1 MTHFHT
7 EKQQAVKLHT
17 SNLDKFFGGVAAVTD
32 LSFQVPE
39 GSIYSVIGPN
49 GAGKTTLFN
58 MLCGYYVPD
67 GGSITFTSKKRA
79 AEGESPKEL
88 VGMETH
94 QIAAQGISR
103 TFQNLQV
110 FYNMTVLENVMVG
123 CHLRTSTGL
132 IKAALRLPS
141 VVREEKQ
148 VREWSMEALKLCGLD
163 HLADREAGSLPY
175 GELKRLEIAR
185 ALASNPEFLAMDEPA
200 AGLNDTETVEMRELI
215 LRLKETGITILL
227 VEHNMGLVMQVSDRV
242 LVLGFGSLL
251 AEGTPEEVQ
260 SNPEVIK
267 AYLGEEV

>member
-1 MTHFHT
+1 MMIL
-7 EKQQAVKLHT
+7 QAA
-17 SNLDKFFGGVAAVTD
+17 NLDKYFGGIAAVTD

-67 GGSITFTSKKRA
+67 GGSISFSSRKNKGQASR
-79 AEGESPKEL
+79 EQQDQQSQEL
-88 VGMETH
+88 VGMDTH
-94 QIAAQGISR
+94 RIAAQGISR

-148 VREWSMEALKLCGLD
+148 VRDWSMQALTLCGLD
-163 HLADREAGSLPY
+163 HLAEREAGSLPY

-185 ALASNPEFLAMDEPA
+185 ALASDPEFLAMDEPA

-215 LRLKETGITILL
+215 LRLKQTGITILL
-227 VEHNMGLVMQVSDRV
+227 VEHNMGLVMQVSDRI
-242 LVLGFGSLL
+242 LVLGFGCLL

-260 SNPEVIK
+260 NNPEVIK

>member
-1 MTHFHT
+1 MSIM
-7 EKQQAVKLHT
+7 QAA
-17 SNLDKFFGGVAAVTD
+17 NLDKFFGGVAAVTD
-32 LSFQVPE
+32 LSFDVPE

-67 GGSITFTSKKRA
+67 GGSVTFA
-79 AEGESPKEL
+79 GQEL

-110 FYNMTVLENVMVG
+110 FFNMTVLENVMVG

-132 IKAALRLPS
+132 VKAALRLPS
-141 VVREEKQ
+141 VVREERQ
-148 VREWSMEALKLCGLD
+148 VREWSMEALRLCGLD
-163 HLADREAGSLPY
+163 HLAEREAGSLPY

-185 ALASNPEFLAMDEPA
+185 ALASDPKFLAMDEPA

-215 LRLKETGITILL
+215 TRLKQTGITILL
-227 VEHNMGLVMQVSDRV
+227 VEHNMGLVMQISDRV

-260 SNPEVIK
+260 NNPEVIK

>member
-1 MTHFHT
+1 MSLL
-7 EKQQAVKLHT
+7 QAA
-17 SNLDKFFGGVAAVTD
+17 NLDKHFGGVAAVTN
-32 LSFQVPE
+32 LSFEVPK
-39 GSIYSVIGPN
+39 GTIYSVIGPN

-58 MLCGYYVPD
+58 MLCGYYVPN
-67 GGSITFTSKKRA
+67 GGSITFAGKDLA
-79 AEGESPKEL
+79 GL
-88 VGMETH
+88 ETH

-123 CHLRTSTGL
+123 CHLRTHTGL

-141 VVREEKQ
+141 VVREERQ
-148 VREWSMEALKLCGLD
+148 VREWSMDALELCGLAD
-163 HLADREAGSLPY
+163 LADREAGSLPY

-215 LRLKETGITILL
+215 VKLKQRGITILL
-227 VEHNMGLVMQVSDRV
+227 VEHNMGLVMQISDRV
-242 LVLGFGSLL
+242 LVLGFGCLL
-251 AEGTPEEVQ
+251 AEGTPQQVQ
-260 SNPEVIK
+260 NDPAVIK